1 MLFKNLFVK
10 LKEFFSFKLANKTLS
25 FLFFV
30 VVYTQRGDIRIKSA
44 SFVTVLF
51 QVQCLYPAIQPGKS
65 CSLFSSCSKTSEIFT
80 AEQHR
85 TVYTYTVQQT
95 AELGTRQQGCDNL
108 TMFQALQLVFIALCP
123 YSLLQFRFDTE
134 TFTFLSLKIYLA
146 LSLSRSSKIVAFPA
160 LRDSDASHYI

>member
-30 VVYTQRGDIRIKSA
+30 VVYTQRGDTRIKSA

-65 CSLFSSCSKTSEIFT
+65 CIVYLVHVVKHQRSLRLSNTGQYIPIL
-80 AEQHR
+80 
-85 TVYTYTVQQT
+85 QT
-95 AELGTRQQGCDNL
+95 AELGTRQQGCDNV